1 MANYCAHNHFYSNGN
16 IQYDKSFKENIE
28 NILQT
33 FGGVLYESNGKY
45 YLTVDAPDIPSV
57 HFDETNIGSVNITT
71 GSKSD
76 YFNTMDSTYTNPGND
91 YSQDI
96 IRYPSDAISNA
107 SIAKDG
113 YIIKKD
119 LNYLGYRIKI
129 SLLFLVTLNCLNLST
144 LRTRLLSIPM

>member
-1 MANYCAHNHFYSNGN
+1 
-16 IQYDKSFKENIE
+16 
-28 NILQT
+28 
-33 FGGVLYESNGKY
+33 
-45 YLTVDAPDIPSV
+45 
-57 HFDETNIGSVNITT
+57 VNITT

-119 LNYLGYRIKI
+119 LNYLWVQDKI

>member
-1 MANYCAHNHFYSNGN
+1 MANYCAQNHFYSNGN

-45 YLTVDAPDIPSV
+45 YLTVDAPDIQVYILMKQILLAVWISQRVLSLTILIQWTVP
-57 HFDETNIGSVNITT
+57 IQIR
-71 GSKSD
+71 
-76 YFNTMDSTYTNPGND
+76 ND

-96 IRYPSDAISNA
+96 IRYPSDAIGNA

-119 LNYLGYRIKI
+119 LNYLWVQDKI
-129 SLLFLVTLNCLNLST
+129 SLLFLVTLNY
-144 LRTRLLSIPM
+144 